1 MSLARLSVPMFT
13 TKFRNLV
20 VAVVFQSVLFTTL
33 LPVANAQKP
42 KAPVEATPPPVN
54 EEFKFG
60 EVDLEVLEQSEL
72 LDQKLERDGLIL
84 ADASANDYLSPV
96 SYTHLTLPTSDLV

>member
-1 MSLARLSVPMFT
+1 MFT
-13 TKFRNLV
+13 TKFRNLI
-20 VAVVFQSVLFTTL
+20 VAAVCQSVLFTTL

-60 EVDLEVLEQSEL
+60 EVDLEDLEQSDL
-72 LDQKLERDGLIL
+72 LDRRLERDGLIL
-84 ADASANDYLSPV
+84 ANEPASVYLNHIG
-96 SYTHLTLPTSDLV
+96 HLLIPKDLAIERVT